1 MSENEERHT
10 LWDETG
16 IFRPQV
22 RSYLRGEQEALT
34 APPLETSLSDFIN
47 NDEGAEE
54 LAPSEQYV
62 NEEQYDPFVFTSPDP
77 PPNTQ
82 ESQPDPVYTQHA
94 FWQRMPRL
102 LRCRTPRHGEVMN
115 RNDAAIAI
123 NLRKIM
129 YWFFQ
134 GRAQLKPDILK
145 LTVRDISVVRHK
157 TTKKLLKAYERLRMN
172 PSIRH
177 RVLSLMS
184 TLLFGSY
191 FYNKYRQLRRSLSL
205 IQRRAR
211 SYIQQRRLAEWHAI
225 QDY

>member
-1 MSENEERHT
+1 MSENEERHP

-16 IFRPQV
+16 TWRRHV
-22 RSYLRGEQEALT
+22 GSYLRGEQEALT
-34 APPLETSLSDFIN
+34 APPLQTSLNDFIIY
-47 NDEGAEE
+47 DEDAEE
-54 LAPSEQYV
+54 LPPSDQFL
-62 NEEQYDPFVFTSPDP
+62 NEEQYDQSLFTSPDP

-82 ESQPDPVYTQHA
+82 ESQPDPVDTQHA
-94 FWQRMPRL
+94 FWQRMPEL
-102 LRCRTPRHGEVMN
+102 LRWRSPRRGEVMN
-115 RNDAAIAI
+115 RNDGAIAI
-123 NLRKIM
+123 NLRRIM
-129 YWFFQ
+129 YWFFE
-134 GRAQLKPDILK
+134 GRVQLKPDILK

-157 TTKKLLKAYERLRMN
+157 TTKNLLKAYERLRMK